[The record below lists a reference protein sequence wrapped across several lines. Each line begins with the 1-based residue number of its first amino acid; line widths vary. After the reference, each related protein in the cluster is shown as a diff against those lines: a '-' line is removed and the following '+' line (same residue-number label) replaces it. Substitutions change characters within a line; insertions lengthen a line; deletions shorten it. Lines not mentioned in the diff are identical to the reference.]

1 MSNVADL
8 KHATLRG
15 LGFSGALDDMELA
28 FYKSKGATS
37 FQHNEA
43 KQQWLVVKGQ
53 TSGTLDEREN
63 KYLTSLGFTGQRDD
77 KMYAALT
84 AGTYYA

>member
-15 LGFSGALDDMELA
+15 LGFSGMLNEMEIA
-28 FYKSKGATS
+28 FFKSKGATS
-37 FQHNEA
+37 GQYNEA
-43 KQQWLVVKGQ
+43 KMQWLVVKGQ
-53 TSGTLDEREN
+53 TSGAIDDREN
-63 KYLTSLGFTGQRDD
+63 KYLASLGYSGSRDD